1 VGERG
6 RLISRENQEKG
17 RIGVPPQEGRPP
29 PQYRGT
35 MEVGTEVWVRSA
47 AEVWAPGEVVD
58 CQHARSSGVVRV
70 RLLGSG
76 EVVSRT

>member
-1 VGERG
+1 
-6 RLISRENQEKG
+6 
-17 RIGVPPQEGRPP
+17 
-29 PQYRGT
+29 